1 MEFVTNNSEIMG
13 GSNGAIVAEEEI
25 LKDILLSRGEGSGYS
40 GYEKDTAGVEGVEV
54 LEQLGQE
61 GVKLK
66 DQEEEKSQQQHTMD
80 HEAKNSE
87 GKMMSMQHT
96 NNAARDDDNELCS
109 SAPDNIDELS
119 LPPECRICS
128 FEAEPDRPLF
138 YPCACSGTIR
148 WVHQDCLEQWLKVK
162 NLSTERCEVCGVTFH
177 FTPIYKKGTPT
188 CLAPSELF
196 RGVLTRAKRPISFAL
211 HISYAFI
218 IWAGVLPFF
227 TLAISRI
234 YFCSSIQNAVTVI
247 HSMTRSNLQELLCHI
262 GVGTGLCIMIMV
274 VISIFPSAIVNWLMS
289 VLHRVIIV
297 LVRPIVYTALTVFY
311 IWKKRRVRRWMTMS
325 AMAGD
330 TTSAMAGD
338 TTSERRRRGRSHHYC
353 SSSDVLL
360 RESKAYNHD
369 DAVYNCVAGI
379 LFIGRREH
387 TLPEDGEEEE
397 EITALPAPLNDVIR
411 NHINALNP
419 PAGIFIHGIGFVN
432 FNVVL
437 GRTWQIASPIL
448 TPLLPLMSTMLFVVV
463 FLAFFQFIPF
473 KVGCEVLKQWNALMS
488 AANTIPDSCST
499 DNGEAFSRT
508 QHQYPPQ
515 NNLWKLV
522 VDRFLG
528 ILSYS
533 EIEQG
538 PSSSSY
544 LAQFLSCEWLG
555 RDMINTYATVTE
567 REKLGL
573 LELSNKFCMVG
584 LGYALI
590 LGVTFVLLFTFL
602 ILFAMNER
610 VRRVPRETDGGEEEE
625 RFRTVRAVLYKG
637 LRLLCQRTLCF
648 LKVSLFLF
656 IDVILLP
663 LWVGIVMDFFTL
675 QTLQSTVEDRRV
687 ILNSSP
693 VLFVSC
699 HWFVGIIY
707 NIGAH
712 TTLIEVRKILSTE
725 WLRGWLPRP
734 EQLEN
739 PEMGLVM
746 LANMPFVQH
755 LQRTVL
761 GFGRIVPILFLSL
774 YLPLQVSRILPGV
787 SKSLELKLSE
797 AYVEV
802 QLPME
807 LLFLHVIFP
816 MAIDKIDARQTI
828 QTLVSWFF
836 ISTCQALELDEV
848 LIDADALHV
857 WREEH
862 QQNEQ
867 PPQGQQQ
874 HREQQQLLR
883 HHAQD
888 GEVVVNEDEERQ
900 PLLVE
905 ESVVANE
912 QQLPSLPHDR
922 GSPSPNHLRLRLLL
936 LGVASCIWLTVA
948 CFIGI
953 HLPLFMGRGLF
964 LLAGIPVMSD
974 WYAVVTG
981 LIVLWGL
988 ISGFQYFY
996 NHVVAQLGTI
1006 SLVKSMRIW
1015 LVVGMKWLV
1024 LGVLWLIVAPLL
1036 IGSVFEAVLI
1046 TPIFYPLAE
1055 TPRTILTQDWALG
1068 LVALKLWMQ
1077 YTIIGAMAH
1086 GGRQIEREG
1095 RRGGGGVMGRQIV
1108 PHPRRGGHPH
1118 HDPPSLTWAD
1128 RLEKVFNCGVRGTLR
1143 APALL
1148 SITIHHYITLFD
1160 VV

>member
-1 MEFVTNNSEIMG
+1 MAEPSVEFVTNNSEIMS
-13 GSNGAIVAEEEI
+13 GSNGATAEEEEI
-25 LKDILLSRGEGSGYS
+25 LKEVLLRRDEGSGDS

-66 DQEEEKSQQQHTMD
+66 DQEEEKSQQQHAMD
-80 HEAKNSE
+80 HDAKNSE

-109 SAPDNIDELS
+109 SAPDHIDELS
-119 LPPECRICS
+119 SPPECRICS

-162 NLSTERCEVCGVTFH
+162 NLSTERCEVCGVAFH
-177 FTPIYKKGTPT
+177 FTPIYKEGTPS
-188 CLAPSELF
+188 CLAPSEF
-196 RGVLTRAKRPISFAL
+196 IRGVLTRAKRPISFAL

-218 IWAGVLPFF
+218 LWGGVLPFF

-234 YFCSSIQNAVTVI
+234 YFCSSIQSAATVI
-247 HSMTRSNLQELLCHI
+247 HSMTHSNLHELLCHI

-289 VLHRVIIV
+289 VLHLITV
-297 LVRPIVYTALTVFY
+297 LVRPIIYTGLAVLY
-311 IWKKRRVRRWMTMS
+311 IWKKRRIRRWMM
-325 AMAGD
+325 MNV
-330 TTSAMAGD
+330 MAGD
-338 TTSERRRRGRSHHYC
+338 TTSERRRGRSHHYC

-360 RESKAYNHD
+360 RENKTYNHD
-369 DAVYNCVAGI
+369 DIVYDCVAGI
-379 LFIGRREH
+379 LFVGRKGH
-387 TLPEDGEEEE
+387 TLPEDGEKEEE
-397 EITALPAPLNDVIR
+397 EIAAPLAPLNDVIV
-411 NHINALNP
+411 NHVNAMNP
-419 PAGIFIHGIGFVN
+419 PTGIFIPGIGFVN
-432 FNVVL
+432 LNIVL
-437 GRTWQIASPIL
+437 GIIWQIASPIL
-448 TPLLPLMSTMLFVVV
+448 TPLLPLMSTIVFVVV
-463 FLAFFQFIPF
+463 FLAFFQFVPF
-473 KVGCEVLKQWNALMS
+473 KVGYAVLEPWNTLRS
-488 AANTIPDSCST
+488 AANTISDSCSA
-499 DNGEAFSRT
+499 DNGEVFSRT
-508 QHQYPPQ
+508 QHQYPSQ

-522 VDRFLG
+522 IDKFLG

-533 EIEQG
+533 EIEQE

-544 LAQFLSCEWLG
+544 LSQFFSCKWLG
-555 RDMINTYATVTE
+555 RDMIKTSAAVTE
-567 REKLGL
+567 REKISL
-573 LELSNKFCMVG
+573 LELSNKFCTVG
-584 LGYALI
+584 LGYALMF
-590 LGVTFVLLFTFL
+590 GVTVILLFTFL
-602 ILFAMNER
+602 ILFAIKER
-610 VRRVPRETDGGEEEE
+610 VIRFLRETDSGEEEE
-625 RFRTVRAVLYKG
+625 RFRTVRAVLYSR
-637 LRLLCQRTLCF
+637 LLLLCQQILRF
-648 LKVSLFLF
+648 LKVSLFLL
-656 IDVILLP
+656 IDAILLP
-663 LWVGIVMDFFTL
+663 LWVGIIMDFFTL
-675 QTLQSTVEDRRV
+675 QTLQSTVEDRW
-687 ILNSSP
+687 ILLKSSP
-693 VLFVSC
+693 VLFVFC

-707 NIGAH
+707 NVGVH
-712 TTLIEVRKILSTE
+712 TTLIEVRKVLSTE
-725 WLRGWLPRP
+725 WLRDWLPRP

-755 LQRTVL
+755 LQRTML

-774 YLPLQVSRILPGV
+774 YLPLQASRFLPGV

-816 MAIDKIDARQTI
+816 MAIDKINIRQTVR
-828 QTLVSWFF
+828 TLVSWFF

-848 LIDADALHV
+848 LIDADTLHV

-867 PPQGQQQ
+867 PQQGQQQ
-874 HREQQQLLR
+874 HREQQQR
-883 HHAQD
+883 HRAQD
-888 GEVVVNEDEERQ
+888 GEVVVLEDEERQ

-905 ESVVANE
+905 ESVAANE

-936 LGVASCIWLTVA
+936 LGVTSCIWLTVA

-964 LLAGIPVMSD
+964 LLVDIPVVSD
-974 WYAVVTG
+974 WHTVVVG
-981 LIVLWGL
+981 FIVSWGL

-996 NHVVAQLGTI
+996 NHVVTQLGTI
-1006 SLVKSMRIW
+1006 SFVKSMRIW

-1024 LGVLWLIVAPLL
+1024 LSVLWLIMAPLL

-1046 TPIFYPLAE
+1046 TPVFYPLAE
-1055 TPRTILTQDWALG
+1055 TPRTIFAQDWALG

-1077 YTIIGAMAH
+1077 YTIIGAVGR
-1086 GGRQIEREG
+1086 GGRQIERGG
-1095 RRGGGGVMGRQIV
+1095 RRGGGGVMGRQVV
-1108 PHPRRGGHPH
+1108 PHPRHGGHPH

-1148 SITIHHYITLFD
+1148 SIIIHHYITLFD